1 MILGCCKT
9 NAQRSFYMEP
19 AAEKKLSKLALMRTI
34 ASETFEAT
42 SEEAVAKNA
51 TTVFLRWA
59 SLNQR
64 KPYTSLIL

>member
-1 MILGCCKT
+1 
-9 NAQRSFYMEP
+9 MEP